1 LDLLSFRSNTLSLP
15 ERSRAGAWI
24 RGMMRQLISRFVGKE
39 VAKRWSLL
47 RTAALIT
54 LRPSAF
60 SERIATE
67 EADVVLPSSR
77 FFLMAVGIVLAN
89 EALFSVA
96 FETAFSDL
104 VHHSFPV
111 FVALTGGAA
120 VYLILKLLF
129 TRGVHFN
136 RTVQS
141 MLYVGGAALIFMVT
155 AIFGL
160 LAADFSLNFGSVIG
174 SGFRLSSR
182 CQQRLNHL
190 SDEYS
195 TSSDLS
201 RLAPSLL
208 AHKDFDERFQFS
220 TAA

>member
-1 LDLLSFRSNTLSLP
+1 
-15 ERSRAGAWI
+15 
-24 RGMMRQLISRFVGKE
+24 MMRQLISRFLGKE
-39 VAKRWSLL
+39 VAKSWSLL

-77 FFLMAVGIVLAN
+77 FFLMAVGIVLAV

-111 FVALTGGAA
+111 FVALTGGVAQ
-120 VYLILKLLF
+120 YLILKLLF
-129 TRGVHFN
+129 TRGVHLN

-141 MLYVGGAALIFMVT
+141 MLYVGRAALIFMVT

-160 LAADFSLNFGSVIG
+160 LATDFSLNFGSVIG

-195 TSSDLS
+195 TSTNLS

-220 TAA
+220 RPA

>member
-1 LDLLSFRSNTLSLP
+1 
-15 ERSRAGAWI
+15 
-24 RGMMRQLISRFVGKE
+24 
-39 VAKRWSLL
+39 
-47 RTAALIT
+47 
-54 LRPSAF
+54 
-60 SERIATE
+60 
-67 EADVVLPSSR
+67 
-77 FFLMAVGIVLAN
+77 
-89 EALFSVA
+89 
-96 FETAFSDL
+96 
-104 VHHSFPV
+104 
-111 FVALTGGAA
+111 
-120 VYLILKLLF
+120 LILKLLF

-141 MLYVGGAALIFMVT
+141 MLYVGGGALIFMFT

-160 LAADFSLNFGSVIG
+160 LAADFSLNFGSVMG
-174 SGFRLSSR
+174 SGFSLSSR

-195 TSSDLS
+195 TSTNLS

>member
-1 LDLLSFRSNTLSLP
+1 
-15 ERSRAGAWI
+15 
-24 RGMMRQLISRFVGKE
+24 MMRQLISRFVGKE

-111 FVALTGGAA
+111 FVALTGGVAQ
-120 VYLILKLLF
+120 YLILFDFK
-129 TRGVHFN
+129 
-136 RTVQS
+136 
-141 MLYVGGAALIFMVT
+141 AAFY
-155 AIFGL
+155 
-160 LAADFSLNFGSVIG
+160 
-174 SGFRLSSR
+174 SR
-182 CQQRLNHL
+182 CPLQPYGSEHALRWRRRSHFHVHGDLRIACGRFLAELWKRDGQRL
-190 SDEYS
+190 
-195 TSSDLS
+195 
-201 RLAPSLL
+201 
-208 AHKDFDERFQFS
+208 QFV
-220 TAA
+220 

>member
-1 LDLLSFRSNTLSLP
+1 
-15 ERSRAGAWI
+15 
-24 RGMMRQLISRFVGKE
+24 
-39 VAKRWSLL
+39 
-47 RTAALIT
+47 
-54 LRPSAF
+54 
-60 SERIATE
+60 
-67 EADVVLPSSR
+67 
-77 FFLMAVGIVLAN
+77 MAVGIVLAV
-89 EALFSVA
+89 EAPFPVA

-111 FVALTGGAA
+111 FVALTGGLAQH
-120 VYLILKLLF
+120 LILKLLF
-129 TRGVHFN
+129 TRGVHLN

-141 MLYVGGAALIFMVT
+141 MLYVGRAALIFMVT

-160 LAADFSLNFGSVIG
+160 LATDFSLNFGSVIG

-195 TSSDLS
+195 TSTNLS

-220 TAA
+220 RPA

>member
-1 LDLLSFRSNTLSLP
+1 
-15 ERSRAGAWI
+15 
-24 RGMMRQLISRFVGKE
+24 MMRRLISRFVGKE
-39 VAKRWSLL
+39 VAERWSLL

-77 FFLMAVGIVLAN
+77 FFLMAVGIVLAV
-89 EALFSVA
+89 EALFSVV

-111 FVALTGGAA
+111 FVALTGGVA

-141 MLYVGGAALIFMVT
+141 TLYVGGAALIFMVT

-160 LAADFSLNFGSVIG
+160 LAADFSLNFGSVMG

-195 TSSDLS
+195 TSTNLS

-220 TAA
+220 RPA

>member
-1 LDLLSFRSNTLSLP
+1 
-15 ERSRAGAWI
+15 
-24 RGMMRQLISRFVGKE
+24 MMRQLISRFVGKE

-77 FFLMAVGIVLAN
+77 FFLMAVGIVLAV

-111 FVALTGGAA
+111 FVALTGGVAQ
-120 VYLILKLLF
+120 YLILKLLF
-129 TRGVHFN
+129 TRGVHLS

-141 MLYVGGAALIFMVT
+141 MLYVGRAALIFMVT

-195 TSSDLS
+195 TSTNLS

-220 TAA
+220 RPA

>member
-1 LDLLSFRSNTLSLP
+1 
-15 ERSRAGAWI
+15 
-24 RGMMRQLISRFVGKE
+24 MMRQLISRFLGKE
-39 VAKRWSLL
+39 VAKSWSLL

-77 FFLMAVGIVLAN
+77 FLLMAVSIVLAV
-89 EALFSVA
+89 EAMFSVV
-96 FETAFSDL
+96 FETPFSNL

-155 AIFGL
+155 ASFGL
-160 LAADFSLNFGSVIG
+160 IAADFSLNFGSVMG
-174 SGFRLSSR
+174 SGFRLSNR

-220 TAA
+220 RAA

>member
-1 LDLLSFRSNTLSLP
+1 MLYCP
-15 ERSRAGAWI
+15 PPA
-24 RGMMRQLISRFVGKE
+24 
-39 VAKRWSLL
+39 
-47 RTAALIT
+47 
-54 LRPSAF
+54 
-60 SERIATE
+60 
-67 EADVVLPSSR
+67 
-77 FFLMAVGIVLAN
+77 FFLMAVGIALAV
-89 EALFSVA
+89 EALFSVV
-96 FETAFSDL
+96 FGTAFSDL
-104 VHHSFPV
+104 VHHSFPI
-111 FVALTGGAA
+111 FVALTGGVA

-141 MLYVGGAALIFMVT
+141 TLYVGGAALIFMVT

-160 LAADFSLNFGSVIG
+160 LAADFSLNFGSVMG

-195 TSSDLS
+195 RSTDLS

-208 AHKDFDERFQFS
+208 AHMDFDERFQLS
-220 TAA
+220 RAA

>member
-1 LDLLSFRSNTLSLP
+1 
-15 ERSRAGAWI
+15 
-24 RGMMRQLISRFVGKE
+24 
-39 VAKRWSLL
+39 
-47 RTAALIT
+47 
-54 LRPSAF
+54 
-60 SERIATE
+60 
-67 EADVVLPSSR
+67 
-77 FFLMAVGIVLAN
+77 MAVSIVLAV
-89 EALFSVA
+89 EAMFSMV

-111 FVALTGGAA
+111 FVALTGDAA
-120 VYLILKLLF
+120 VYLILELLF

-155 AIFGL
+155 ASFGL
-160 LAADFSLNFGSVIG
+160 IAADFSLNFGSVMG
-174 SGFRLSSR
+174 SGFRLSNL

-195 TSSDLS
+195 TSSLF

-208 AHKDFDERFQFS
+208 AHKDFDERFQSS

>member
-1 LDLLSFRSNTLSLP
+1 
-15 ERSRAGAWI
+15 
-24 RGMMRQLISRFVGKE
+24 MMRQLISRFVGKE

-77 FFLMAVGIVLAN
+77 FFLMAVGIVLAV
-89 EALFSVA
+89 EALFSVV

-111 FVALTGGAA
+111 FVALTGGVA

-141 MLYVGGAALIFMVT
+141 TLYVGGAALIFMVT

-195 TSSDLS
+195 TSTDLS

-220 TAA
+220 RAA